1 MQVGPGSLLF
11 SVLVWLSV
19 AIAALSLVQI
29 LAKLALVALRRAHVP
44 LPGPLPTVCVLV
56 PAYNEEAVIVAT
68 VASILRSDY
77 PALEV
82 CVIDDGSDDAT
93 LAVARAAFGD
103 EARVM
108 ILTQRNGGKAAALA
122 AGVRATR
129 AEIVVVIDADTVL
142 AKDAI
147 GLLARH
153 FTDAGVGAVS
163 GNVHVGN
170 AARLLGR
177 WQLLEYICQHHL
189 ERLAGDAVNGIS
201 VVPGAVGAWR
211 RSAVEAA
218 GGFTGDTLAEDCD
231 LTLKVLRAGYRVRYE
246 AAADA
251 FTEAPE
257 TVRGFLKQRFR
268 WMFGTMQVFFKHR
281 AALFSRRTPGL
292 GFYALPNVLFSQI
305 FLMVLRPLVDLAAL
319 AIVVPWT
326 GLLLTGAVEAGLGL
340 TPWDA
345 FIVSL
350 DQVYG
355 LPIYLALLAAG
366 SVAAVTAMALSRH
379 RRWALLAWMPV
390 QSFVFL
396 LLLSFVGLQC
406 LVTWLRGREV
416 GWNKLARTGAV
427 AEGVKG

>member
-1 MQVGPGSLLF
+1 VQGSWLF
-11 SVLVWLSV
+11 SALVWLSV
-19 AIAALSLVQI
+19 AIAALSLMQI
-29 LAKLALVALRRAHVP
+29 VMKLALVAKRRAPVP
-44 LPGPLPTVCVLV
+44 PAGPLPSVCVLV
-56 PAYNEEAVIVAT
+56 PAYNEAAVIAAT
-68 VASILRSDY
+68 VAAILRTDY
-77 PALEV
+77 PGLEV
-82 CVIDDGSDDAT
+82 CVIDDGSRDGT
-93 LAVARAAFGD
+93 LGIVRAAFGGD
-103 EARVM
+103 ARVR
-108 ILTQRNGGKAAALA
+108 IATQRNGGKASALA
-122 AGVRATR
+122 LGMRMTR
-129 AEIVVVIDADTVL
+129 AEIAVVIDADTVL
-142 AKDAI
+142 TEDAI
-147 GLLARH
+147 HLMARH
-153 FTDAGVGAVS
+153 FTDPSVGAVS

-170 AARLLGR
+170 AASLLGR
-177 WQLLEYICQHHL
+177 WQKLEYICQHHL

-211 RSAVEAA
+211 RSAVSAA

-281 AALFSRRTPGL
+281 RALGSTQAPGL

-326 GLLLTGAVEAGLGL
+326 GLLLTGVVEAGLGL
-340 TPWDA
+340 TPWAA
-345 FIVSL
+345 FLASL

-355 LPIYLALLAAG
+355 IQIYIALLAA
-366 SVAAVTAMALSRH
+366 SVIGAVTAMALA
-379 RRWALLAWMPV
+379 RRRAWALLAWMPV

-396 LLLSFVGLQC
+396 LLLSYVGLKC
-406 LVTWLRGREV
+406 LAVWLRGRQV
-416 GWNKLARTGAV
+416 GWDKLERSGAV
-427 AEGVKG
+427 AETAPPV